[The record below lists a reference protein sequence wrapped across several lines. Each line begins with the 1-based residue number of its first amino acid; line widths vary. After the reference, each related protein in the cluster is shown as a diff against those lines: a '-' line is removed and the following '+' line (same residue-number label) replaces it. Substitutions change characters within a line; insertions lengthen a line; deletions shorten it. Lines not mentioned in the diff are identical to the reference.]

1 MSMNHVSS
9 TLMRAENKWFA
20 LVAAV
25 AVLVVGVL
33 PAAPAR
39 ADEAWPGS
47 QHEWLLDD
55 GSTVRFGAIAPPAG
69 APNTNPVYCVD
80 LAKSQPGPGD
90 VVSVATLTESKMWGP
105 DELDLTTPQIAWLL
119 AKYQN
124 MRDTSTQVQ
133 LSYLIHA
140 NLEDTTPRPDI
151 GFNDSQQAVD
161 WMVQRMKTTEP
172 LIHQQAAAK
181 AAEARASAVAGY
193 EAGQGGPD
201 GAREG
206 VVNGIG
212 VKNAAGAFIAGR
224 DLTVTMSGP
233 AVFTETGTQ
242 TWTGKSEASGLSL
255 GWQATGNGKVTYE
268 TTFTSTAAELAYLT
282 NPNTQGTI
290 QYPHTSDPVV
300 ETVPGNSWRV
310 IYDFQ
315 PVGTSEVVKVSDDGT
330 FTDTFEAKA
339 DPTYGDGK
347 WLELSSEQAG
357 RFGVTAGPVP
367 VVYRVTAY
375 EAGLLPPKQGQ
386 GVPDGARQ
394 IGEPQLI
401 TATGPSDLEATF
413 SGAKPGFATVV
424 WEVAKTDQ
432 PEALR
437 VLIHDDWADG
447 YGVPAETISIRHD
460 VKIDSSAAI
469 RETKSGTYLVDD
481 LWVTGFPKDH
491 TTFAGDDR
499 FGADVADMT
508 QTLLFF
514 PDGLEVIESNA
525 DKAEVIGQITVPA
538 KNGFYPT
545 LGSTEFKVKTTA
557 EGKVVSGT
565 YVFVT
570 SFEGDDRVKPM
581 TTSVED
587 KREQFTI
594 SPEPSIH
601 TTLLYENKRG
611 PVPGFGE
618 RTLTDVVSYT
628 NLTPGKPYEVRGT
641 LMDKA
646 TGKELV
652 DSSGK
657 PVTSVASFTPESAHG
672 TVEVEFS
679 VDASLFAGKTTVAFE
694 KLYEEGREV
703 AVHADINDENQTITF
718 EPGPK
723 LKTTATDKADGDK
736 KVDPAPDQVITD
748 LICDEN
754 KTLKPGTTYEIVT
767 ALMVSDGKPV
777 VDANG
782 KPVTVTT
789 SFTPTAA
796 DECAR
801 VEISFDASKLAKKK
815 VVVFEEIRLDGETV
829 TVHHDLDDGD
839 QTVEVGPGTPPTPK
853 LPFTGASAGLLAL
866 TSSVLLGGGGVL
878 LVRRYKG
885 QVLA

>member
-1 MSMNHVSS
+1 MNHVSS
-9 TLMRAENKWFA
+9 TLMRAENKWVAF
-20 LVAAV
+20 VAAV
-25 AVLVVGVL
+25 IVLVVGVL

-90 VVSVATLTESKMWGP
+90 VVSVATLTESRMWGP
-105 DELDLTTPQIAWLL
+105 DELDLTTAQIAWLL

-124 MRDTSTQVQ
+124 VRDTSTQVQ

-242 TWTGKSEASGLSL
+242 TWTGKSQASGLSL

-268 TTFTSTAAELAYLT
+268 TTFTSTATELAYLT

-347 WLELSSEQAG
+347 WLELNAEQAT

-424 WEVAKTDQ
+424 WEVVKTDQ

-469 RETKSGTYLVDD
+469 RDTKSGTYLVDD
-481 LWVTGFPKDH
+481 VWVSGFPADH
-491 TTFAGDDR
+491 PSFGGDER
-499 FGADVADMT
+499 FGADTPELT
-508 QTLLFF
+508 QSLLFF
-514 PDGLEVIESNA
+514 PQNVEVVEANK
-525 DKAEVIGQITVPA
+525 DKAEVVGSVKIPA

-557 EGKVVSGT
+557 EGKAVPGT
-565 YVFVT
+565 YAFVT
-570 SFEGDDRVKPM
+570 SFEGDDRVKPLI
-581 TTSVED
+581 TSVED
-587 KREQFTI
+587 TTEQYTI
-594 SPEPSIH
+594 TPEPGIH
-601 TTLLYENKRG
+601 TTLMYKSTRG
-611 PVPGFGE
+611 AVPAGKVE
-618 RTLTDVVSYT
+618 LVDQVSYT
-628 NLTPGKPYEVRGT
+628 NLVPGKEYMLTGT
-641 LMDKA
+641 IMVKS
-646 TGKELV
+646 TGKPLTDGEGKLV
-652 DSSGK
+652 K
-657 PVTSVASFTPESAHG
+657 TTAKFTPEKPNGSQDVVFTADLTG
-672 TVEVEFS
+672 Y
-679 VDASLFAGKTTVAFE
+679 AGEEIVAFE
-694 KLYEEGREV
+694 KLYEGDVEL
-703 AVHADINDENQTITF
+703 AVHADINDKDQTLKIT
-718 EPGPK
+718 K
-723 LKTTATDKADGDK
+723 LSTSATDKADGDQVMEK
-736 KVDPAPDQVITD
+736 TGTQSIVDKVCEHSGQ
-748 LICDEN
+748 LI
-754 KTLKPGTTYEIVT
+754 PGTTYTIT
-767 ALMVSDGKPV
+767 TTLMQDNGEPV
-777 VDANG
+777 LDKDG

-789 SFTPTAA
+789 PFTPATA
-796 DECAR
+796 DECAS
-801 VEISFDASKLAKKK
+801 VEISFDASLVQGSK
-815 VVVFEEIRLDGETV
+815 VVVFEDVLVDDVLIG
-829 TVHHDLDDGD
+829 VHHDLNDVD
-839 QTVEVGPGTPPTPK
+839 QTITFKDASRGDAGRG
-853 LPFTGASAGLLAL
+853 LAFTGASAAPLGLLAL
-866 TSSVLLGGGGVL
+866 VLMGGGGW
-878 LVRRYKG
+878 LVTRRRQG
-885 QVLA
+885 ASMDA